1 MSLLPS
7 SSQLRFAMAYILITA
22 VVLFFLNIYTSTT
35 LRNMIFGA
43 QRQTMED
50 RTQLMTAALLQL
62 DELSSTKTE
71 AAINALE
78 DLSTTRTVVTDASGM
93 AIYDSLVAG
102 SAEGKLLLFPEIV
115 TALSGMDVFYSSYS
129 DGAIESRAAVPLVKN
144 GQLLGAV
151 YLMLYDTDQGALIA
165 ILQANVLRLS
175 VALAVGMILFSMLF
189 SAAFSRRM
197 RRILHSVRM
206 MRDGDYSHKL
216 TLRGHDELDQLGR
229 EFNDLA
235 ERLEDSEQRRR
246 QFVSDASHELKTPLA
261 TIKLLSDSI
270 LQNEMDL
277 ATQREFISDI
287 GREADRLGRL
297 SQKLLELTKLD
308 SAVSEEREI
317 LDAAATVQKVA
328 RMLQPLAALR
338 KIQLSSK
345 LSDGCRIM
353 TVEDDLYQIVF
364 NLVENAI
371 KYNREGGWVRV
382 TLSRREEE
390 VILGVADNGVGIP
403 EESMAHIFERF
414 YRVDKARSRAAGGAG
429 LGLSIVHDMVKR
441 NYGTISV
448 AAIESGG
455 TVFTVSFPLFESEE
469 ETP

>member
-1 MSLLPS
+1 
-7 SSQLRFAMAYILITA
+7 MAYILITA

-35 LRNMIFGA
+35 LRNMIFSA

-50 RTQLMTAALLQL
+50 RTQLMTTALLQL
-62 DELSSTKTE
+62 DELTSTKVE

-93 AIYDSLVAG
+93 AVYDSLVAG
-102 SAEGKLLLFPEIV
+102 NAEGKLLLFPEIV
-115 TALSGMDVFYSSYS
+115 TALSGKDVFYSSYA

-144 GQLLGAV
+144 GQMLGAV
-151 YLMLYDTDQGALIA
+151 YLMLYDTDQGALIDA
-165 ILQANVLRLS
+165 LQTNVLRLS

-189 SAAFSRRM
+189 STAFSRRM

-235 ERLEDSEQRRR
+235 ERLEASEQRRR

-261 TIKLLSDSI
+261 SIKLLSDSI
-270 LQNEMDL
+270 LQNDMDL

-297 SQKLLELTKLD
+297 SQKLLTLTKLD
-308 SAVSEEREI
+308 SAVLEEREI
-317 LDAAATVQKVA
+317 LDAAATVQKVT
-328 RMLQPLAALR
+328 RMLQPLATLR
-338 KIQLSSK
+338 KIRLGCT
-345 LSDGCRIM
+345 LSDGCTVM

-364 NLVENAI
+364 NLAENAI
-371 KYNREGGWVRV
+371 KYNREGGWVKV
-382 TLSRREEE
+382 SLSRKEEE
-390 VILGVADNGVGIP
+390 VVLCVADNGVGIP

-414 YRVDKARSRAAGGAG
+414 YRVDKSRSKATGGTG
-429 LGLSIVHDMVKR
+429 LGLAIVKHIALLHDAKIDLQSQV
-441 NYGTISV
+441 GT
-448 AAIESGG
+448 G
-455 TVFTVSFPLFESEE
+455 TTIRVTFPKNS
-469 ETP
+469 